1 MKVDGNES
9 IVTAFLSAW
18 GHGFAEEERSDFY
31 LVTRNDAIGCKQ
43 RRCKKWEI
51 KYRVEYDAATTSER
65 YVKVKYGKKARISAY
80 SNEIICDLAKF
91 NLTSNLDW
99 TLNEKL
105 LRLSKRRTFFN
116 FCPQFG
122 NIVECCH
129 VDVGDAEGYDPPT
142 VEGEF
147 AHPTPHPRAR
157 SRWLSVSIEGKDVG
171 CIQQEL
177 FAAQYDHLFRL
188 LTSSRSTVLL
198 GGYPAFLNHIEGR
211 KAGEYG
217 APAVEELASWRETS
231 SE

>member
-31 LVTRNDAIGCKQ
+31 LVTSNDAIGCKQ

-65 YVKVKYGKKARISAY
+65 YVKVKYGNKARISAY

-91 NLTSNLDW
+91 NLTSDLDW

-147 AHPTPHPRAR
+147 VHPTPHPRAR
-157 SRWLSVSIEGKDVG
+157 FHRGQGCWLYSAGTIRGTVRPPISPTHLLSIHCPFGGLPSVS
-171 CIQQEL
+171 
-177 FAAQYDHLFRL
+177 
-188 LTSSRSTVLL
+188 
-198 GGYPAFLNHIEGR
+198 
-211 KAGEYG
+211 
-217 APAVEELASWRETS
+217 
-231 SE
+231 